1 MNAVVA
7 TLGGFVGAPSVLS
20 APVEDLERA
29 VQGYL
34 YSQFVVAQTFLP
46 SLAKNGGA
54 YVSING
60 PLAWNPMFPGSGL
73 VSVATA
79 AQAMLAKVLMK
90 EMAET
95 RARVNEVVLYSAF
108 GWGDAER
115 RNTVTGEDI
124 GRYVAYLVGD
134 AGNDIRGETVH
145 LRSLKAVGR

>member
-1 MNAVVA
+1 
-7 TLGGFVGAPSVLS
+7 VLS
-20 APVEDLERA
+20 APIEDLQRA
-29 VQGYL
+29 MQGYL
-34 YSQFVVAQTFLP
+34 YAHFIVAQTFLP
-46 SLAKNGGA
+46 SLATTGGA

-60 PLAWNPMFPGSGL
+60 PLAWNPMFPGTGL
-73 VSVATA
+73 VSIATA

-124 GRYVAYLVGD
+124 GRYVAYLVSDTGSEV
-134 AGNDIRGETVH
+134 RGETVH
-145 LRSLKAVGR
+145 LRALDDVRVPQS